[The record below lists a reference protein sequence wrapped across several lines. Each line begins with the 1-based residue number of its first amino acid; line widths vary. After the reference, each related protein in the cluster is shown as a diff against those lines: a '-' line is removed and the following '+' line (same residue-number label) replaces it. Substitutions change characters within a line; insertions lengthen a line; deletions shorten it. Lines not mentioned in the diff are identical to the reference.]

1 MRHQVEAEH
10 LGGVDAG
17 PVGDM
22 AEKRPGATAHAPHR
36 VDVALRVEFDR
47 LAVLGEMDGQLRHP
61 QQRLVEPDQP
71 VLDGIAGPY
80 RQPAADTQFA
90 VEP

>member
-1 MRHQVEAEH
+1 M
-10 LGGVDAG
+10 
-17 PVGDM
+17 
-22 AEKRPGATAHAPHR
+22 
-36 VDVALRVEFDR
+36 ALRVEFDR
-47 LAVLGEMDGQLRHP
+47 LAILGEMDGQLRHP